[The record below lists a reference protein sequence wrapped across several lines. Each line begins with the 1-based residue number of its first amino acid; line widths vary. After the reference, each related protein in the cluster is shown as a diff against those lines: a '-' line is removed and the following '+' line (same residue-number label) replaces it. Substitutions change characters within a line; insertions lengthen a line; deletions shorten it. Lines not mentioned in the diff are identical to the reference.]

1 MAVGW
6 DYINAI
12 RKSGREPDPED
23 LPPALEWEAEVWG
36 LYERIQTQWRA
47 AGMGRLIGLD
57 YNPAIAI
64 IKANGWPLQR
74 ALTLLQGVEAGFLE
88 VWAENSGG

>member
-23 LPPALEWEAEVWG
+23 LPPDLDWEEPIWS
-36 LYERIQTQWRA
+36 LYERIHTQWRA
-47 AGMGRLIGLD
+47 GPAGMIGLD
-57 YNPAIAI
+57 YNPAVSLIRD
-64 IKANGWPLQR
+64 KGWPLER
-74 ALTLLQGVEAGFLE
+74 TLALLQAVEMGFME
-88 VWAENSGG
+88 EWNKN